1 MNCRSRTGQEL
12 QMKLYVGNLSKQVND
27 AQLNDLAT
35 PFGKLIS
42 ANVATERSS
51 GESKGF
57 GFVEF
62 TTAEEGRAAITGL
75 DGKDVHGQVLKVS
88 EAKPRNPASSRPPSR
103 GPLAGAEA
111 RRGSPARHLGDTH

>member
-1 MNCRSRTGQEL
+1 MAGQEL
-12 QMKLYVGNLSKQVND
+12 QMKLHVGNLSKQVTD
-27 AQLNDLAT
+27 AQLNDLAV
-35 PFGKLIS
+35 PYGKLVS

-75 DGKDVHGQVLKVS
+75 DGRDVHGQVLKVS
-88 EAKPRNPASSRPPSR
+88 EAKPRNPASSRF
-103 GPLAGAEA
+103 
-111 RRGSPARHLGDTH
+111 